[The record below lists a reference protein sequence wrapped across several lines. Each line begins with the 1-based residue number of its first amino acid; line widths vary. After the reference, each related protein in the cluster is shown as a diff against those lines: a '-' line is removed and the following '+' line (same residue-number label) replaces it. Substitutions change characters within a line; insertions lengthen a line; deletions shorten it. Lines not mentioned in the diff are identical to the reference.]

1 MGTLLAEGSA
11 LTKMWIPPPVKR
23 GAQEKRGWGKRK
35 SQKTDRKAREH
46 HLLGMMQTLQTGTHT
61 AVIIFPR
68 STQGQTS
75 QQLIIHLGG
84 TLWGGSN
91 DLWATGRIW
100 KTRKSLSSVVVQ
112 LVGEPNKF
120 FQACAHTNSP
130 GWLHLLGHK
139 TKQKDSRMG
148 KTSKE
153 EMGQQE

>member
-1 MGTLLAEGSA
+1 M
-11 LTKMWIPPPVKR
+11 KR
-23 GAQEKRGWGKRK
+23 GAQEKRGWGKPK
-35 SQKTDRKAREH
+35 SQKMERMAREH

-68 STQGQTS
+68 PTQGQTS

-130 GWLHLLGHK
+130 GCIYWVTKLNKK
-139 TKQKDSRMG
+139 TREWERQVRRKWVNRNRLEKECRSKDN
-148 KTSKE
+148 
-153 EMGQQE
+153 